1 MSEPEALRR
10 SRVLGGVDLVQST
23 PVVWMH
29 VNLEFVRLSTTEAR
43 RWAAAIHA
51 AAEHADRLA
60 LQLSE
65 APS

>member
-10 SRVLGGVDLVQST
+10 SRVLGGVDLVQRV

-29 VNLEFVRLSTTEAR
+29 VNLEHIRLSTTEAR
-43 RWAAAIHA
+43 RWAAALHA
-51 AAEHADRLA
+51 AAQHADRLA
-60 LQLSE
+60 QQLSG

>member
-10 SRVLGGVDLVQST
+10 SRVLGGVDLVQRA

-29 VNLEFVRLSTTEAR
+29 VNFEHVRLSTTEAR
-43 RWAAAIHA
+43 RWAAALHA

-60 LQLSE
+60 YPLNE
-65 APS
+65 DPS